1 MWIGYGTLLKEGH
14 MTWTGNNGYFQ
25 CSYNKTLKKSFCIK
39 TLNFILFYW
48 LVFAKNCFKT
58 NFIILYKIFVL
69 LPTNISTMFLLLLKY
84 CPTIIVEVSL
94 INPTP
99 IPRRIFFLY
108 HIWWKN
114 SQRTRTE
121 GKHFHRRAGQWW
133 ILYIGGAISFSS
145 EEK

>member
-1 MWIGYGTLLKEGH
+1 

-99 IPRRIFFLY
+99 IPRRKKIFFFISYLME
-108 HIWWKN
+108 KFPAD
-114 SQRTRTE
+114 TDG
-121 GKHFHRRAGQWW
+121 GKT
-133 ILYIGGAISFSS
+133 FSS
-145 EEK
+145 EGWSVVNTIHRRCYIFFIGGKVKLHVFWQKF